1 MNTSSELAAGLLRI
15 LQQVAWLRGGLIA
28 LALALYPIVYPHGNA
43 MVLLAAFVVERG
55 LFVVLVSWDTLR
67 RKLSASLMP
76 IVLAWLLVTPII
88 EIAVSILSNDET
100 LRVLGTQADALG
112 LSSPLIWLVVPAIL
126 AAWQYGRSGLRFAI
140 AALVVDHIA
149 LGLVLWTGPQ
159 LGVSFVLNS
168 AGRIAMLAIIG
179 YVVMLLVEAQKK
191 EHAALEQANRQLAQ
205 RAATAAQLA
214 ESRERN
220 RMARELHDIL
230 AHSITALSL
239 QLQAVGT
246 LLDHDPA
253 EAKTL
258 LREAQATTHTSANEV
273 RRAIRALRATPLED
287 LGLAQATR
295 ELCRTQA
302 ERTGAKIDCDV
313 ADIPALDPLT
323 EQAIYRI
330 AHEALANV
338 EQHAAATEVAVKL
351 ATAPSCKLRL
361 FVQDN
366 GVGFD
371 PRKTPPRHFGL
382 VGMKERAKELG
393 GELLVWSESGRGT
406 RLELEVP
413 A

>member
-1 MNTSSELAAGLLRI
+1 
-15 LQQVAWLRGGLIA
+15 
-28 LALALYPIVYPHGNA
+28 

-330 AHEALANV
+330 AHEALANI

-371 PRKTPPRHFGL
+371 PRKTPPRNFGL

>member
-205 RAATAAQLA
+205 RAATATQLA

-220 RMARELHDIL
+220 RVARELHDIL

-273 RRAIRALRATPLED
+273 RRAIQALRATPLQD

-295 ELCRTQA
+295 ELCRTQV

-323 EQAIYRI
+323 EQAVYRI

-338 EQHAAATEVAVKL
+338 ERHAAATEVAVKL
-351 ATAPSCKLRL
+351 ATAPTRKLRL
-361 FVQDN
+361 LVQDN

-371 PRKTPPRHFGL
+371 PEAIPQKHFGL
-382 VGMKERAKELG
+382 MGMKERARELG
-393 GELLVWSESGRGT
+393 GALSVWSESGRGT